1 MYRKLTN
8 LLVILL
14 ISTTT
19 FAARNNNTITGK
31 VIEKDNGKALS
42 YATISVHDKDSKVV
56 GGAISNEEGKFTVE
70 KLMNESYKV
79 KISFI
84 GFKDTTILIKAS
96 DSQNVNLGT
105 IALSPDATT
114 LKSAVVT
121 AKIPVIEQKLDKIV
135 MNVSEA
141 VSTQGSTA
149 LDILR
154 KAPGISIDPSGN
166 VLLNGNSVQ
175 VWIDNRPSNLSG
187 QDLEALLSGTDGS
200 TIDKIEIIAHP
211 SAKYDAEGSS
221 GIINIRTRK
230 NFAKGLSGSLRG
242 SYDASP
248 YNSELFSNV
257 NGTVNLNYRS
267 DKTNTSVSYSPKYE
281 ESYDIFKS
289 TTDLGSGL
297 ILKGETLYE
306 SINKRYNYRL
316 SHDYFINKK
325 SVIGVIVSGLGRN
338 DKDNTND
345 DVTGSTLS
353 KNGSIIQTNK
363 TAIDSK
369 SNFDNIYTNLNF
381 THTFKDNQELTLN
394 ADYGYYDI
402 GSFSYQENHYFN
414 STGGVATL
422 PEIFRSD
429 SKQYLNIYSA
439 KADYEQII
447 FKKVKM
453 EAGAKFAESLTDNDL
468 LRENKISGNWTK
480 DNDLSSLFNYKEN
493 IIAAYLS
500 GAIQLSPKVSAKA
513 GLRAEYTIS
522 NGDWISADTTTTKK
536 YVDIFPTAF
545 IGYNPNKNLMVALT
559 YDMRIQRPN
568 FNQLNP
574 FRVYVDANSSLEGN
588 PNLTPQYTHQT
599 SLSFIYKQHFSVG
612 LHGQFSTNTIIQN
625 TNFNPETGAKY
636 LYWDN
641 FGKLNFYGGFFN
653 ITELG
658 LTKWLT
664 LNAGLFAAYVTNKT
678 EGYEKESFF
687 SSLNLNT
694 TVTLPKDTKIEVS
707 GFTNTGMPYGYFKVE
722 PLTEVDLGIKKG
734 MLKNKGTLALNVFD
748 IFNTMRSRAS
758 IDNGMINGYSFCS
771 KWKSQRI
778 SLSFTYRFGNGKAA
792 KVRKVGESEEAKRA
806 ESDTVNN

>member
-31 VIEKDNGKALS
+31 VIEKENGKALS

-56 GGAISNEEGKFTVE
+56 GGAISNEEGKFSVE
-70 KLMNESYKV
+70 KLMNDSYKV

-84 GFKDTTILIKAS
+84 GFKDTTLFVKAS
-96 DSQNVNLGT
+96 DSQEVNLGT

-121 AKIPVIEQKLDKIV
+121 AKVPVIEQKLDKIV
-135 MNVSEA
+135 MNVAEA

-221 GIINIRTRK
+221 GIINIRTKK
-230 NFAKGLSGSLRG
+230 NFAKGVSGSLRG
-242 SYDASP
+242 TYDASP
-248 YNSELFSNV
+248 YNSDLF
-257 NGTVNLNYRS
+257 NGLSGTANLNYRS
-267 DKTNTSVSYSPKYE
+267 EKTNTTISYSPKYE
-281 ESYDIFKS
+281 ESYEKFTS
-289 TTDLGSGL
+289 NTDLGSGL
-297 ILKGETLYE
+297 ILKGETLSE

-325 SVIGVIVSGLGRN
+325 SVVGIIVSGLGRN
-338 DKDNTND
+338 DKENTND
-345 DVTGSTLS
+345 DITGSKLYN
-353 KNGSIIQTNK
+353 NGSLIRTNN
-363 TAIDSK
+363 TSIDSK

-381 THTFKDNQELTLN
+381 THTFKDNQEITIN

-402 GSFSYQENHYFN
+402 GSFSHQENYYFN
-414 STGGVATL
+414 STGGIEIL

-447 FKKVKM
+447 FKKIKM
-453 EAGAKFAESLTDNDL
+453 EAGAKFAESLTDNNL
-468 LRENKISGNWTK
+468 LRENNVSGNWIK
-480 DNDLSSLFNYKEN
+480 DNELSSLFNYKEN
-493 IIAAYLS
+493 IIAAYIS
-500 GAIQLSPKVSAKA
+500 AATQLSPKLSAKA

-522 NGDWISADTTTTKK
+522 DGEWISADTTTTKK
-536 YVDIFPTAF
+536 YIDIFPTAF
-545 IGYNPNKNLMVALT
+545 IGYNPNKNLMIALT

-574 FRVYVDANSSLEGN
+574 FRIYVDANSSLEGN
-588 PNLTPQYTHQT
+588 PNLIPQYTHQT
-599 SLSFIYKQHFSVG
+599 SLSFIYKQHFSIG
-612 LHGQFSTNTIIQN
+612 LHGQFTNNTIIQN
-625 TNFNPETGAKY
+625 TNFNPETGEKF
-636 LYWDN
+636 LVWDN
-641 FGKLNFYGGFFN
+641 FGKLNFFGGFFN

-658 LTKWLT
+658 ITKWLT
-664 LNAGLFAAYVTNKT
+664 LNAGVFAANVKNKADD
-678 EGYEKESFF
+678 YEKESFF
-687 SSLNLNT
+687 TSMNINT
-694 TVTLPKDTKIEVS
+694 TVSLPKDTKIELS
-707 GFTNTGMPYGYFKVE
+707 GFVNSGIPYGYFKVRPMGE
-722 PLTEVDLGIKKG
+722 LDFGIKKG
-734 MLKNKGTLALNVFD
+734 VMKNQGTLSLNCTD
-748 IFNTMRSRAS
+748 IFNTMRSNAS
-758 IDNGMINGYSFCS
+758 LENGLIKDYNFIS
-771 KWKSQRI
+771 KWKSQKI

-792 KVRKVGESEEAKRA
+792 KIRKVGESEEAKRA
-806 ESDTVNN
+806 EGEKVNN